1 MDTQKLQET
10 LGELDHLIAAIR
22 DAENEHREAIDKVA
36 ETHREGARNLVHY
49 TALRNRDIRR
59 LQMRLSDVGATRL
72 TTTEPNV
79 LARLQGAR
87 NVLSAYLGQELKYGG
102 GEVSGAFTRA
112 DDILEA
118 HADLLLGETAEDTH
132 SRIMVT
138 LPTEAAHDLDLVRGF
153 VDAGMDLARINCA
166 HDGPEAWA
174 CMIENVRR
182 AAAEADVTI
191 RIAMDLAG
199 PKLRTGEIAPGPE
212 IARARVKRTEV
223 GEVIHPA
230 KIWMLPNTL
239 EGELPAPPAAE
250 GRPTL
255 TLRVDPDWLDGLAQ
269 GGVLS
274 FPDTRGPRR
283 EFTVDQIHDD
293 VLDDGSDVRAV
304 LALGEQNAYVS
315 NTTLIEH
322 EWTRTRVSGIEA
334 SEQRLRLHTG
344 DTLILTTDPSPVD
357 PSRPGTPIIG
367 CTLPEAVRA
376 IAKGHRVLFDDG
388 AIAATAVDT
397 EEVDGHTRVTLRIT
411 RAGISGTNLAAY
423 KGINLPDTELP
434 LPSLTEED
442 IEAFGFVARNA
453 DIANV
458 SFVRD
463 AGDVEFVLETLA
475 EIARE
480 IEAESGPE
488 AGDRARNLG
497 VVLKIETVPAYENLA
512 TVLLA
517 GMCHTN
523 LGIMVARGD
532 LAVELGF
539 ERMAEVPRFI
549 MNMAEAGHVPTIMAT
564 QILESLAKSGLPT
577 RAEITD
583 AAYALRAECVMLN
596 KGPHITDTIRILNDM
611 SAKLGASQRKNRI
624 QLRRIESWENAL

>member
-10 LGELDHLIAAIR
+10 LGELDRLIEEIR
-22 DAENEHREAIDKVA
+22 EAENEHREAIDRVE
-36 ETHREGARNLVHY
+36 ETHRAGARNLVHY

-87 NVLSAYLGQELKYGG
+87 NVLSTYLGQELKYGND
-102 GEVSGAFTRA
+102 EVSGAFTRA
-112 DDILEA
+112 DDILET
-118 HADLLLGETAEDTH
+118 HADRLLGETTEDTH

-166 HDGPEAWA
+166 HDGPEAWG
-174 CMIENVRR
+174 CMIDNVHR
-182 AAAEADVTI
+182 AAAESDVTI

-199 PKLRTGEIAPGPE
+199 PKLRTGAIAPGPE
-212 IARARVKRTEV
+212 IARARVKRTEI

-230 KIWMLPNTL
+230 KIWLLPNTL
-239 EGELPAPPAAE
+239 EGELPAPPPAE

-255 TLRVDPDWLDGLAQ
+255 TVKVDPDWLGGLAP

-274 FPDTRGPRR
+274 FHDTRGPRR
-283 EFTVDQIHDD
+283 EFTVETINED
-293 VLDDGSDVRAV
+293 VFGDGSGVRAV
-304 LALGEQNAYVS
+304 RALGEQNAYVS

-322 EWTRTRVSGIEA
+322 EWTRTRVSGIEP

-344 DTLILTTDPSPVD
+344 DTLVLTTDPSPAD
-357 PSRPGTPIIG
+357 PSRPGTPTIG
-367 CTLPEAVRA
+367 CTLPEAVLA
-376 IAKGHRVLFDDG
+376 IEEGHSVLFDDG
-388 AIAATAVDT
+388 SIAARAIDT
-397 EEVDGHTRVTLRIT
+397 QEVDGHTQVTLHIT
-411 RAGISGTNLAAY
+411 RAAPGGTNLAAY

-442 IEAFGFVARNA
+442 VEALGFVARHA

-458 SFVRD
+458 SFIRD
-463 AGDVEFVLETLA
+463 AGDVEFLLETL
-475 EIARE
+475 ETIARE
-480 IEAESGPE
+480 IGEESGPE
-488 AGDRARNLG
+488 AGERARNLG
-497 VVLKIETVPAYENLA
+497 VVLKIETVPGYENLA

-517 GMCHTN
+517 GMRHAN
-523 LGIMVARGD
+523 LGVMVARGD

-539 ERMAEVPRFI
+539 QRMAEVPRFI